1 MEYFLLGLLGII
13 IFISA
18 PVIDNILS
26 VKKAEK
32 QKKEAEDRE
41 FFRELREETMREEIK
56 KELISDMKKKKK
68 RIKRNK

>member
-1 MEYFLLGLLGII
+1 MEYFLLGLLGIV

-32 QKKEAEDRE
+32 QKKEADDRE

-68 RIKRNK
+68 KIKRNK